1 MLTLDEI
8 RNIEFS
14 RGRGYRA
21 EEVDDF
27 IDACVETVE
36 QLIREKEELTQKMK
50 VLADKVVEYRNDE
63 DSIRAAL
70 LNAQRAGDAVLR
82 EAEAKAAE
90 IVREAEQQA
99 ANIQSVAL
107 SKVDGE
113 KHELERVQREVEA
126 FKARLIALYKEHLE
140 LIGKLPSEK
149 AAEAAP
155 AEPQPVEEAPV
166 AEEPT
171 EEPIAEEA
179 PAAEPVEEEN
189 DDDMIVVPSDEE
201 VVLPAEDGEEAKPV
215 SRFSDLKFGN
225 DYDIRTDNDDDGPKV
240 RSPFKKRK

>member
-8 RNIEFS
+8 RNIEFG

-50 VLADKVVEYRNDE
+50 VLADKVIEYRNDE

-99 ANIQSVAL
+99 ANIRSVAL
-107 SKVDGE
+107 SKVDSE
-113 KHELERVQREVEA
+113 KHELERIQREVEA
-126 FKARLIALYKEHLE
+126 FKSRLMALYKEHLE
-140 LIGKLPSEK
+140 IISKLPSEK
-149 AAEAAP
+149 AEPAKEEAAP
-155 AEPQPVEEAPV
+155 TEETAAEEPAPVVEAEPAVVEEAPA

-171 EEPIAEEA
+171 EES
-179 PAAEPVEEEN
+179 
-189 DDDMIVVPSDEE
+189 DDDMIVVPAAEE
-201 VVLPAEDGEEAKPV
+201 VVVPTEGEDDMKP
-215 SRFSDLKFGN
+215 
-225 DYDIRTDNDDDGPKV
+225 
-240 RSPFKKRK
+240 